1 MERPIKEENP
11 SESELKNWIDRSNY
25 PIKEFFNTR
34 GKIYRE
40 ENLKERLG
48 NMTKEEKIKLLTTDG
63 MLVKR
68 PLLVGE
74 NLVLVGFNEKEWAEK
89 IK

>member
-1 MERPIKEENP
+1 
-11 SESELKNWIDRSNY
+11 
-25 PIKEFFNTR
+25 
-34 GKIYRE
+34 
-40 ENLKERLG
+40 
-48 NMTKEEKIKLLTTDG
+48 MTKEEKIKLLSTDG